1 MEELDG
7 ISAVNRLLNHSFPVP
22 PSLGPRYFYWSAA
35 SLHTREW
42 SSNHSRQP
50 RKKNG
55 LRMDDSNYFPP
66 DSRCALTLKGAIGCT
81 ESGGLASTHTLLVK
95 LQAFESLLSWAS
107 LQKLPYLCLSA
118 WFCSPSQT
126 PVGLPMIKFLGKVY
140 VGKPCC
146 CHTVPV
152 CNLGLRHHGI

>member
-42 SSNHSRQP
+42 SSNHSRLETT
-50 RKKNG
+50 KKEEWPQDG
-55 LRMDDSNYFPP
+55 RLQLFPP
-66 DSRCALTLKGAIGCT
+66 RLPMCLDTKGSHRLHRIRRFGLDSHTFGQA
-81 ESGGLASTHTLLVK
+81 SGFRIPAQLGFSPKVAS
-95 LQAFESLLSWAS
+95 
-107 LQKLPYLCLSA
+107 LSA